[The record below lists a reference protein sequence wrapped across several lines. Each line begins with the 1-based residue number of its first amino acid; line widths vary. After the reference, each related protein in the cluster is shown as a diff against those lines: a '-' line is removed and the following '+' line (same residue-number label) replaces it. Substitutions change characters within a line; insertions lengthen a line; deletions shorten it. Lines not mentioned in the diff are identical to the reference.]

1 MIINQPYDNQ
11 LGVHIIAQLQSD
23 KYDTITIMVAY
34 AKLSGV
40 YRLLPYLKAFK

>member
-11 LGVHIIAQLQSD
+11 LGVDIIAQLQSD

-34 AKLSGV
+34 AKLSGCID
-40 YRLLPYLKAFK
+40 YCHI